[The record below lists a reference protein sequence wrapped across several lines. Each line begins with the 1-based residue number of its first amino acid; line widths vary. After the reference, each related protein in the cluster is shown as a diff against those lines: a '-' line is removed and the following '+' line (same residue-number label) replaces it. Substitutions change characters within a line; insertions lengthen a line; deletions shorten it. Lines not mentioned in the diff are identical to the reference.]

1 MPSDI
6 HTIRLRHPWQCEPSE
21 VGTRWLRSF
30 NWPAGLTP
38 RELARLVVEG
48 LPASAA
54 VELNGMR
61 LAATADEQFDI
72 TALLGP
78 TNRLAIEVSD
88 PAAANNG
95 DCPFDVR
102 LEIVEG

>member
-1 MPSDI
+1 MGA
-6 HTIRLRHPWQCEPSE
+6 L
-21 VGTRWLRSF
+21 VG
-30 NWPAGLTP
+30 AGDVAGD
-38 RELARLVVEG
+38 LARMLV
-48 LPASAA
+48 
-54 VELNGMR
+54 
-61 LAATADEQFDI
+61 ATADEQFDI